1 MNKLNLVILR
11 WINFSIKD
19 WNKKTKKKQLKAI
32 ADETDIKSK
41 IDVFY
46 VYLTPEAV
54 SLIKE
59 IKSTGD
65 NVDYDKLPFCRW

>member
-1 MNKLNLVILR
+1 MNKLNLVILG

-19 WNKKTKKKQLKAI
+19 WNKKTKKKQLKTI
-32 ADETDIKSK
+32 ADETDIKSQ

>member
-1 MNKLNLVILR
+1 MNKLNLIILC

-19 WNKKTKKKQLKAI
+19 WNKKTKKKQLKTI
-32 ADETDIKSK
+32 ADETDIKSQ

-65 NVDYDKLPFCRW
+65 NVDYDKLSFCRW